1 MKTTFNIGF
10 RKLVY
15 LAFLLLIIGCS
26 KDEDVIEGPGPGD
39 GELQETAGI
48 SVNDLESYLG
58 DIGLKINTRPIA
70 KKGYTPATVTLETD
84 AVHGNYDQ
92 ELTVDPFTHVAQLSI
107 AIEDLSEDAENEL
120 RNGIPL
126 SIIVRDSNNQEL
138 ISESFSIV
146 NFLENGTS
154 IIPNTSDLQFL
165 AEEISFKNNMPHFL
179 QTVDA
184 NGNYGTNAVEKPSS
198 AGSSGVELKEDFSS
212 YSSSWTNHQYYFH
225 KINGQENVY
234 AISSM
239 HSSRY
244 LTIGNNSRVLRQSS
258 AFSYPTVDPN
268 ALEADYIFRI
278 QKESNGLYTIRGMA
292 NNMPLRRFN
301 NSGDISWH
309 TNNSGTIQYFR
320 IIALNLFWNAQ
331 QVETTDYLSPL
342 FPEVDSNFG
351 FNSTLVNCT
360 QGGLSQVVGINEVET
375 VSSTVGWEES
385 LSISSR
391 EDLEVSVT
399 VGVEAEAKFFGGS
412 ATASG
417 ETTTSYGFSQE
428 VTESQSQFEE
438 ETVEET
444 VEFTFERTVTVPP
457 LSASLVYDAYQS
469 YSNVR
474 IPFVKQLII
483 TANQIDPANA
493 NNVLGPLTGA
503 DLVTQLRMNN
513 FNGLITE
520 VGSNFVRVTLRGTSI
535 LDNIIE
541 TQSVFTP
548 ADFNCN

>member
-92 ELTVDPFTHVAQLSI
+92 ELTVDPFTQVAQLSI

-165 AEEISFKNNMPHFL
+165 TEEISFKENMPHFL

-184 NGNYGTNAVEKPSS
+184 NGNYGDQVVEKPSA
-198 AGSSGVELKEDFSS
+198 AGNSFTKLKRDFSTFNA
-212 YSSSWTNHQYYFH
+212 SWSNHQYYFY
-225 KINGQENVY
+225 KFPNEENVF
-234 AISSM
+234 AIYSNHTNS
-239 HSSRY
+239 Y
-244 LTIGNNSRVLRQSS
+244 LRIGNTQRQFSQS
-258 AFSYPTVDPN
+258 GVYSYPSTDPSV
-268 ALEADYIFRI
+268 LGADLKFKIT
-278 QKESNGLYTIRGMA
+278 KEDNGLYVIRGMA
-292 NNMPLRRFN
+292 DNKVIR
-301 NSGDISWH
+301 SYTDAGETYWH

-483 TANQIDPANA
+483 TADQIDPANA